1 MPFECSLS
9 GAGPAN
15 APDLPGLPGID
26 PVYRAM
32 SWRDLIR
39 IRTLSPKCNVTKAV
53 ITRAAEHPESALAQ
67 ELAPYIG
74 KTLTG
79 APSRTPQQ
87 IMALQRV
94 AVLENH
100 EVTIDALRD
109 TGLPLEIAVD
119 LMCRLL
125 AHPSAWS
132 IADRLMATP
141 TLDKWAHTVMHRSS
155 DAGETHVAD
164 DILTLRVLQ
173 AFGHDVA
180 TPWSFDLTN
189 KWVYFYN
196 ATPGDT
202 HNLTRLLDIA
212 TIDRTDDL
220 RLRHVCR
227 KAYQAI
233 AHTHLGV
240 GDSLWPHWARN
251 GNLWEIQ
258 PTSHGGT
265 RHGFIVA
272 HHGVTCE
279 TERWLRSVTPTG
291 CLLVSGCAPRLGPG
305 HESDLSDPENFVGAP
320 ARPRIAP
327 DVLRRRRDAVA
338 AHRRATAR
346 ARLPPLP
353 LAQLRPEPVAP
364 EAPATPG
371 EATRPDNTP

>member
-1 MPFECSLS
+1 MHFEHSLVS
-9 GAGPAN
+9 AGPAN
-15 APDLPGLPGID
+15 APDLPGLPGVD

-39 IRTLSPKCNVTKAV
+39 IRTLNPKCNVTKAV
-53 ITRAAEHPESALAQ
+53 ITRAAEHPDSALAQ

-74 KTLTG
+74 TTFTG
-79 APSRTPQQ
+79 APSRTLQQ
-87 IMALQRV
+87 IKALQRV

-155 DAGETHVAD
+155 EAGETHVAD

-173 AFGHDVA
+173 TFGHDVA
-180 TPWSFDLTN
+180 TPWSFDLAN

-212 TIDRTDDL
+212 TIDRTDNI

-233 AHTHLGV
+233 AHTHFGV
-240 GDSLWPHWARN
+240 DGLLWPHWATN

-258 PTSHGGT
+258 PSSHDGV
-265 RHGFIVA
+265 RHGFIVS

-291 CLLVSGCAPRLGPG
+291 CLFVSGCAPRLGVE

-320 ARPRIAP
+320 AHPRIAP
-327 DVLRRRRDAVA
+327 DVLRTRLAAVA

-346 ARLPPLP
+346 ARLAPLP
-353 LAQLRPEPVAP
+353 LAQLRPGPVTA
-364 EAPATPG
+364 EAPAAPG
-371 EATRPDNTP
+371 EDSQPHVTP